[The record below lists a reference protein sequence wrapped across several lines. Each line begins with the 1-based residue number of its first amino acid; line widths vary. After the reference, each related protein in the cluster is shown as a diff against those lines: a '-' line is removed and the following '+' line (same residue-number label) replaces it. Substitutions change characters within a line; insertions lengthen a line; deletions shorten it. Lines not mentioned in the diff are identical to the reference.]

1 MNVMRT
7 SCVLIAIILCF
18 TVGAALA
25 SSGEGESPWNFTM
38 LLWRVINTVV
48 LLGMLVYFLK
58 KPLAKFFSE
67 RKTQIQ
73 RDLDEARE
81 QQRKA
86 EELIQEYKQKIAGM
100 EQELDK
106 LRSELKKS
114 AEAEDQKMI
123 ANAEKMAATTV
134 EAARLAAEQEVR
146 NAKIALKNE
155 AVDLALKLAETMIRE
170 KINEADR
177 QRIVE
182 EYLVKVGGMK

>member
-25 SSGEGESPWNFTM
+25 ASGEGESPWNFTM
-38 LLWRVINTVV
+38 LLWRVINTAV
-48 LLGMLVYFLK
+48 LIGLLVYFLK
-58 KPLAKFFSE
+58 KPLSKFFSE